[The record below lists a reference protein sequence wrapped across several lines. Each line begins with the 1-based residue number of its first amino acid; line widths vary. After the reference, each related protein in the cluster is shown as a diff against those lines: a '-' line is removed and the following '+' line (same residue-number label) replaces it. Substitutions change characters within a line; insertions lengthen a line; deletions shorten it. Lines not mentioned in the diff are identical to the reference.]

1 MKVRQHLALLLGML
15 VQVSPIACA
24 PAGECFDEA
33 YYLKTYPD
41 VAAAVADGRMASA
54 RFHYEAFGKGEKRL
68 PCSPEKI
75 TDPFTPPSGAILLL
89 FAVATILI
97 LSKRQRIGVTATSV
111 ALALSIAVYA
121 YFDYLTARKVFIFS
135 DIASD
140 TYTTFWPN
148 MTLMAR
154 RIWRGE
160 IPLWSFE
167 IGLGQNQF
175 PGWLADP
182 FAAVGMLTGEKLL
195 PYTLGPLQVVKILV
209 AVAFLARYFQLLG
222 YTRTAS
228 IAGSLS
234 LGFCGHMVSRGTW
247 YEYGTQVA
255 VLAFYLYALERFVRS
270 GRFVLLSIATC
281 LIGCLGAY
289 YAFHYFILLTLFML
303 VRVFFLGDGLF
314 TAPRAVFGRW
324 AAASAAGVL
333 LVSIFLLPDLLTTL
347 RSTRVS
353 GEGESM
359 TIQLRTPIFELE
371 SSQVVLTAVARQLS
385 PNLLGGANKFTG
397 SGNYL
402 EAPLAY
408 VGLLPLLCF
417 VPCFI
422 SCTRRQRI
430 VLAVFAALVIA
441 YHGFPYFRFAIH
453 AFARPGFK
461 ISNLWVA
468 VGLGLCGAKAL
479 DSIERKSESPR
490 IAVGMSLAAVLAM
503 VAFVALSAPDHD
515 MIADRQ
521 RLWFCIAVAFCSAA
535 GLLLVGWRKACAVPL
550 HLVLAALVLE
560 LGLTSYQSL
569 NLFRGPVDGR
579 SPRVDAHYD
588 DAAEK
593 VIRRIRA
600 ADPSIYRI
608 EREKNSVHMMDAL
621 MQDYYGTKLYMTF
634 TSPDY
639 PRFLWDL
646 GILAKRS
653 GSASQIDGIGPR
665 AAVLPLVGVKD
676 YLSAGGAAPAG
687 YAKEFE
693 QDGISV
699 FSNPRAAMGFFYT
712 QAVIRADFEKVGGP
726 VEKQAALL
734 RAAVLEQPPAIVHT
748 LHAEELRSQ
757 AAATLSGCTDG
768 ERCFLPGKI
777 AEDLLLLQA
786 SSVRFTRFEENEVRG
801 LVSAREPG
809 VLFLSIP
816 LDPGWRLVVDG
827 HEREPLRV
835 NIGFLG
841 TELAP
846 GEHEFLLKYRT
857 PGLAPGAILSAAG
870 LLALAAWM
878 LILRPRVSERSRA
891 ACTES
896 GP

>member
-1 MKVRQHLALLLGML
+1 MKVRRHLALLLVVL

-24 PAGECFDEA
+24 PADECFDEA
-33 YYLKTYPD
+33 YYLKTNPD

-54 RFHYEAFGKGEKRL
+54 RFHYQAFGKREGRL
-68 PCSPEKI
+68 PCIPEKI
-75 TDPFTPPSGAILLL
+75 PDPFTPPSGAILLL
-89 FAVATILI
+89 FAVASILI
-97 LSKRQRIGVTATSV
+97 LSKRQRIGVTATAA
-111 ALALSIAVYA
+111 ALALSLAVYA
-121 YFDYLTARKVFIFS
+121 YFDYLTGRKVFIFS

-160 IPLWSFE
+160 LPMWSFE

-175 PGWLADP
+175 PGWLPDP

-195 PYTLGPLQVVKILV
+195 PYALGPLQVVKILV
-209 AVAFLARYFQLLG
+209 AVICLARYFQLLG

-247 YEYGTQVA
+247 YEYGSQVA

-303 VRVFFLGDGLF
+303 VRVFFLGGGLF
-314 TAPRAVFGRW
+314 TTPRAAFARW
-324 AAASAAGVL
+324 VAASAAGVL
-333 LVSIFLLPDLLTTL
+333 LVSIFLLPDLLTAL
-347 RSTRVS
+347 GSTRVS
-353 GEGESM
+353 GEGEAMSK
-359 TIQLRTPIFELE
+359 QLRTPIFALE
-371 SSQVVLTAVARQLS
+371 SSQVILTAVARQLS
-385 PNLLGGANKFTG
+385 PNLLGGANRFTG
-397 SGNYL
+397 TGNYL

-417 VPCFI
+417 VPCFL

-430 VLAVFAALVIA
+430 VVAGFAAAALA
-441 YHGFPYFRFAIH
+441 YHAFPYFRFAMH
-453 AFARPGFK
+453 GFARPGFK

-479 DSIERKSESPR
+479 DSIERKGASPR
-490 IAVGMSLAAVLAM
+490 IAVSLSLAAVLAM
-503 VAFVALSAPDHD
+503 AAFVALSAPDHG
-515 MIADRQ
+515 MIVDRK
-521 RLWFCIAVAFCSAA
+521 RLWFCVAVASCSAA
-535 GLLLVGWRKACAVPL
+535 GLLLVGWRKACEGPL

-560 LGLTSYQSL
+560 LGMTSYQSL
-569 NLFRGPVDGR
+569 NLYRGPVDGK

-588 DAAEK
+588 DSAEK

-600 ADPSIYRI
+600 ADPSIFRI

-634 TSPDY
+634 TSPAY
-639 PRFLWDL
+639 PQFLWDL
-646 GILAKRS
+646 GILARRP
-653 GSASQIDGIGPR
+653 GAASQINGIGLR

-676 YLSAGGAAPAG
+676 YLSAGGPAPAG

-712 QAVIRADFEKVGGP
+712 QAVIRADFEKLGP

-734 RAAVLEQPPAIVHT
+734 RAAVLEQPPAIVHA
-748 LHAEELRSQ
+748 LGAEELRSQ
-757 AAATLSGCTDG
+757 AAAALSGCTDG

-777 AEDLLLLQA
+777 AESLRLLQA
-786 SSVRFTRFEENEVRG
+786 SSVRFTRFEENEVHG
-801 LVSAREPG
+801 LVSAHEPG

-827 HEREPLRV
+827 HERAPLRV

-841 TELAP
+841 AELAP

-857 PGLAPGAILSAAG
+857 PGLASGALLSAAG
-870 LLALAAWM
+870 LLSLAAWI
-878 LILRPRVSERSRA
+878 LILRRRVSGRSPA